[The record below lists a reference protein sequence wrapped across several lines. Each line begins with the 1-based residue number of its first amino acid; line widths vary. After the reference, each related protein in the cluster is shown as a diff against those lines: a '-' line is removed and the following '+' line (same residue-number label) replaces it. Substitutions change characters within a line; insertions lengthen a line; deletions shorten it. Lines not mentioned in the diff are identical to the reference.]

1 LPALDSDV
9 LHLRDVL
16 YAGVNLS
23 IQGMIL
29 EGFVVIINKCVWVSK
44 QGVEEIILLDFG
56 HEKLPQLLEML

>member
-1 LPALDSDV
+1 MPSLDSDV
-9 LHLRDVL
+9 LNLRDVL

-29 EGFVVIINKCVWVSK
+29 EWFVVIIHKFVWASE
-44 QGVEEIILLDFG
+44 QGVEEIILLDFR